1 MPEHN
6 HNSNV
11 DKDASGQFPHDQ
23 DESTMPSLVSAFA
36 VPKMDCPSE
45 EQMIRMALGDI
56 APPVILEFDTPNRR
70 MCVFHSVDVSA
81 IEERLSPLGLGAKL
95 IETRQAH
102 SDVVDQAALAEREA
116 DVKQASILKWLLA
129 INAIMFG
136 LEFFVGIMA
145 QSTGLIADS
154 LDMFADA
161 AVYGVALYAVGRSV
175 SMKVR
180 AAHLAGWLQ
189 ILLALGALSEVIR
202 RFVFGSEPESTLM
215 MSFGV
220 IALIAN
226 VLCLVLIAKSKDEG
240 AHMKASWIF
249 SANDVIANVG
259 VVIAGFLVALTASN
273 APDLI
278 IGLIIAAIVLNGG
291 RRILKLQS

>member
-1 MPEHN
+1 MP
-6 HNSNV
+6 
-11 DKDASGQFPHDQ
+11 DQ
-23 DESTMPSLVSAFA
+23 DNLSDVNAGGAKTFSSSAEEADKPGLVSEFA

-45 EQMIRMALGDI
+45 EQMIRMALDDI
-56 APPVILEFDTPNRR
+56 APPLILDFDTPNRR
-70 MCVFHSVDVSA
+70 VRVFHAADESVILD
-81 IEERLSPLGLGAKL
+81 RLSALGLGAKL
-95 IETRQAH
+95 IETRQVRG
-102 SDVVDQAALAEREA
+102 DDVDQAARAELEA
-116 DVKQASILKWLLA
+116 NEKQARILTWLLA

-136 LEFFVGIMA
+136 LELFVGILG

-189 ILLALGALSEVIR
+189 VLLALGALSEVIR
-202 RFVFGSEPESTLM
+202 RFVFGSDPESMLM

-226 VLCLVLIAKSKDEG
+226 VLCLMLIAKSKDEG

-259 VVIAGFLVALTASN
+259 VILAGFLVALTGSN
-273 APDLI
+273 APDLA
-278 IGLIIAAIVLNGG
+278 IGLIIAFIVLNGG